1 MCSDPSIAVLRPHR
15 TPVRS
20 RFRRVWL
27 GVVVSA
33 GSGCL
38 ISCSDLPTRARVLA
52 TFHVASSSWQAEEK
66 ALVDTLLA
74 RVPIGS
80 LLPRVTAVLDSLQYV
95 EAQRE
100 FSKPSYRVDTLR
112 PESSGARVAFVMDSL
127 RLDTAN
133 GRALARALQQK
144 PMLFV
149 DSSHTGIE
157 VQARAPYRESY
168 FKITNYVCE
177 NSLVVT
183 FAFDAKERLKDV
195 RVSSGGACI

>member
-1 MCSDPSIAVLRPHR
+1 MCSDSSIAGLRSHR
-15 TPVRS
+15 SLVRS

-27 GVVVSA
+27 SVVVSA
-33 GSGCL
+33 GLGCL
-38 ISCSDLPTRARVLA
+38 MACSDLPTRARVLA
-52 TFHVASSSWQAEEK
+52 TFHVASSSWQVEEK

-74 RVPIGS
+74 RAPIGS
-80 LLPRVTAVLDSLQYV
+80 SLPRVTAILDSLQYV

-112 PESSGARVAFVMDSL
+112 PESSGARMKFVFDSL
-127 RLDTAN
+127 GPDAVN
-133 GRALARALQQK
+133 GGALARALQQR

-149 DSSHTGIE
+149 DSSNTGIE

-168 FKITNYVCE
+168 FKVTNYVCE
-177 NSLVVT
+177 NSLVVI
-183 FAFDAKERLKDV
+183 FAFDAKERLKHV